1 MQDSDELLEA
11 SVKLLNPE
19 DPERETVPQ
28 SDSEDEDYPDSE
40 RAIALTQIGQH
51 LLEDGTAFELQVLQ
65 AVSSLVDRWNN
76 F

>member
-1 MQDSDELLEA
+1 MFEA
-11 SVKLLNPE
+11 AVKLLNPE

-28 SDSEDEDYPDSE
+28 SDSDDEDYPDPE
-40 RAIALTQIGQH
+40 RAVALTQVGQH
-51 LLEDGTAFELQVLQ
+51 LVESFESQVLQ